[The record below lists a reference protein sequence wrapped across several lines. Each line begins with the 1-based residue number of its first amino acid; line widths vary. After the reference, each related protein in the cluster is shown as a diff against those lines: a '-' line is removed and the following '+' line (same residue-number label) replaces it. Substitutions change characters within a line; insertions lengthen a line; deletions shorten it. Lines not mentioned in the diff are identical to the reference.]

1 MIWYKYNHKQEKRM
15 KKLYYAAVTYGIL
28 GLAAGLFYR
37 DYTKINDFT
46 DSTQL
51 VVMHTHLLTLG
62 MLVMLIVLALE
73 KLFTL
78 SKTKWFNLFFWHYNA
93 GLLLTVAMML
103 VIGLRDVAGQP
114 SIPMINGI
122 SGLGHIILS
131 VAIVFLFIALGKQVL
146 ATGKTSS

>member
-1 MIWYKYNHKQEKRM
+1 M

-37 DYTKINDFT
+37 DYTKLNDFT
-46 DSTQL
+46 GSTQL
-51 VVMHTHLLTLG
+51 VVMHTHLLALG

-78 SKTKWFNLFFWHYNA
+78 SNTKWFNLFFWHYNA

-103 VIGLRDVAGQP
+103 VIGLRDVASQP

-146 ATGKTSS
+146 PASKALNR